1 VKVWVLCLV
10 QEPFSVAPCQTLIA
24 RFAPNQSLYEITEEC
39 LPRILQVRS
48 AVAGSVIVELAVM
61 PPAWLTTFPLLERDR
76 LVALLQESSAP
87 LFGEMVPYAIT
98 LVYPAPEAAVRV
110 GPSSCEQARSL
121 LSTAP
126 APSQLSAVGPSLGSS
141 SD

>member
-1 VKVWVLCLV
+1 
-10 QEPFSVAPCQTLIA
+10 
-24 RFAPNQSLYEITEEC
+24 
-39 LPRILQVRS
+39 
-48 AVAGSVIVELAVM
+48 M

-110 GPSSCEQARSL
+110 GPSPCVQARSL

-126 APSQLSAVGPSLGSS
+126 ATLPAECGGSEPGQQLRLASLTTSRTSTSANNALVDRSVIKAPGGLDVQFGCTCSADPHSPTLSPLQL
-141 SD
+141 

>member
-1 VKVWVLCLV
+1 
-10 QEPFSVAPCQTLIA
+10 
-24 RFAPNQSLYEITEEC
+24 
-39 LPRILQVRS
+39 
-48 AVAGSVIVELAVM
+48 M

-141 SD
+141 SHYQFSQPAEHPPPQTMLWWIAA